1 MNPISNNNISFGVS
15 KNDKPAIKNACESIS
30 ERITDKD
37 FRVQPINFEEMKEKV
52 YLTAAPCYG
61 VEKGPI
67 LRVDLTDKKGINAF
81 TYIPT
86 KSVQACKEYLN
97 SQKAVEEI
105 SDIVDDLKKRAD
117 KAAYRESYRD

>member
-1 MNPISNNNISFGVS
+1 MNPISNNNVSFGVS
-15 KNDKPAIKNACESIS
+15 QNDKPAIKNACESIS
-30 ERITDKD
+30 KRITDKD
-37 FRVQPINFEEMKEKV
+37 FRVQSIDFEDIKEKV
-52 YLTAAPCYG
+52 YLTSSPLK
-61 VEKGPI
+61 EGP
-67 LRVDLTDKKGINAF
+67 LLKVDLTDKKGINAF